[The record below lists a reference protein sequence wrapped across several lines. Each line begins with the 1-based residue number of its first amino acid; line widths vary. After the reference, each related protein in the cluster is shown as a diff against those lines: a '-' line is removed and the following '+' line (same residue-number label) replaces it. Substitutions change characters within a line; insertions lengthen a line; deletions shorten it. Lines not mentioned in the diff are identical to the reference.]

1 MPHHTASN
9 QGIIGG
15 GKNLKPGEV
24 FLAQRGI
31 LFLDEAPEFKR
42 SLLQSLREPIEQDQ
56 VTIVRAGQNLLFP
69 SAL

>member
-24 FLAQRGI
+24 FLAADLFVRSDVRDADARFVVVVAEVI
-31 LFLDEAPEFKR
+31 LVHGDHET
-42 SLLQSLREPIEQDQ
+42 
-56 VTIVRAGQNLLFP
+56 VTGPWAVHVP
-69 SAL
+69 